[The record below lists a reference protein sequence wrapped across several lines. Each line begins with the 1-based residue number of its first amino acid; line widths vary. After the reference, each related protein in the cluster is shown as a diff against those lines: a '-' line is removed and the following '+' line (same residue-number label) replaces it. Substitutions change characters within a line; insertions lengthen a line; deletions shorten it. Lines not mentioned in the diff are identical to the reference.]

1 MKRRQVVWLVGGLV
15 LTIFI
20 FVIAQQFIFSPASAE
35 QLSRDE
41 AEQHV
46 SERFAGEIKGIRETA
61 SHYEFEVELKTGVY
75 RVSVEKQRGHV
86 EQLTREE
93 AYEYEDEVESE
104 PETEVDESQSEVVDE
119 DEEITEEVEEPAE
132 EEEPTILSY
141 DEITSIALSEQEGNI
156 TELNLIDE
164 DEFYFQLIIEDD
176 EMVYEMVIDAYE
188 GTVISLQSEAKT
200 PDTVVSEEEA
210 VEIVLSEIEGD
221 VTYVELREIEG
232 SLYYFMTVVMNEEE
246 QAIAQVNAF
255 SGEIHSVAWEERE
268 EENDSEENEEEEE

>member
-1 MKRRQVVWLVGGLV
+1 MKRRQVVWLVGGFV

-35 QLSRDE
+35 QLSREE

-46 SERFAGEIKGIRETA
+46 NERFAGEIKGIRETA

-75 RVSVEKQRGHV
+75 RVAVEKQRGHV

-93 AYEYEDEVESE
+93 AYEYEDEVELQ
-104 PETEVDESQSEVVDE
+104 PETEVDENQSEEVE
-119 DEEITEEVEEPAE
+119 ENEITEEMDEPTEED
-132 EEEPTILSY
+132 EPTILSY
-141 DEITSIALSEQEGNI
+141 DEITSIALNEQEGNV

-164 DEFYFQLIIEDD
+164 DEPYYQLIIEDD
-176 EMVYEMVIDAYE
+176 EMVYEMMIDAYE
-188 GTVISLQSEAKT
+188 GTVVSLQSEAKT

-232 SLYYFMTVVMNEEE
+232 SLYYFMTVILNEEE

-268 EENDSEENEEEEE
+268 EENDGEENEEEEE

>member
-1 MKRRQVVWLVGGLV
+1 MKRRQVAWLVGGFI

-35 QLSRDE
+35 QLSRE
-41 AEQHV
+41 KAEQHV
-46 SERFAGEIKGIRETA
+46 SERFDGEIKGVHETT

-93 AYEYEDEVESE
+93 AYEYEEEVNE
-104 PETEVDESQSEVVDE
+104 ETEVEENQSEEAQE
-119 DEEITEEVEEPAE
+119 DEESTEEIEEPAD

-141 DEITSIALSEQEGNI
+141 DQVTSIALNEQEGNI
-156 TELNLIDE
+156 TELNLMDE
-164 DEFYFQLIIEDD
+164 DEPYYQLIIEDE
-176 EMVYEMVIDAYE
+176 EMVYEMMIDAYE

-221 VTYVELREIEG
+221 VTGVDLREVEG
-232 SLYYFMTVVMNEEE
+232 SLYYFMTVVLNEEE

-268 EENDSEENEEEEE
+268 EENDDDESEEEEE